1 MSENIKYVW
10 KEDENGH
17 YRVSMVSV
25 DGLEFRSLRQAK
37 VHLKNKRARA
47 RRRLNG

>member
-17 YRVSMVSV
+17 YRVSTVLL